1 MRSRPFHNSKLI
13 LASSSWESSNGD
25 IFQEHLYNL
34 VFMWS
39 VYIDFTCNN
48 RVPEVDD
55 KFYAPLSLLIHQLLK
70 MWFIMQFTLQL
81 SFYVNPKNST
91 TRDRISLPG
100 C

>member
-1 MRSRPFHNSKLI
+1 MVTSFRSTFII
-13 LASSSWESSNGD
+13 L
-25 IFQEHLYNL
+25 F
-34 VFMWS
+34 FMWS

-48 RVPEVDD
+48 RVPEVND